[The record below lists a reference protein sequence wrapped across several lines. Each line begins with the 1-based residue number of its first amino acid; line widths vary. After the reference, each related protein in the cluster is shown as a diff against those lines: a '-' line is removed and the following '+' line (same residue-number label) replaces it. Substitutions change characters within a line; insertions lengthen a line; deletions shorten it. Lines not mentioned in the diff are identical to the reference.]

1 MALGLWG
8 FMQDVGWTLR
18 TALGVKGYY
27 RVLDLGYLGLQFGL
41 GWGFDCEWS
50 MDIGNLQDLGRL
62 HSIKAIT
69 KHLWGTYKVSRSV
82 KIKA

>member
-18 TALGVKGYY
+18 TALGVKGC

-41 GWGFDCEWS
+41 G
-50 MDIGNLQDLGRL
+50 
-62 HSIKAIT
+62 
-69 KHLWGTYKVSRSV
+69 
-82 KIKA
+82 